1 MSRGGDGRL
10 CNTNRYRNK
19 GLLKVAIRKKSAS
32 AGLKVWTVA
41 ELGAFYTEHRSELVS
56 HASRI
61 LKDSAR
67 AEEVIQDAL
76 IKVMLAAPELE
87 STDHALGY
95 MHRTI
100 ENLCIDIFRMEGR
113 RPNLVLL
120 DDNSAELES
129 TWVDNKDH
137 VDVIAAA
144 DDAAIVRQAL
154 AMLSPAER
162 AALVMWEM
170 EGRSTAEIAA
180 ELGIKESAVRHT
192 VSRARASLRRVMSE
206 LIVDKERGLTALDM
220 LSTTYKKAAS
230 VAKKSSKAALSLIL
244 IFFAFL
250 GFNAMPTDMD
260 LPVVSTQETIS
271 SSEAAS
277 EVEAALPAPEDS
289 ATPVITP
296 AAISKAQAAV
306 ENAKATTFSFAGLDK
321 AGIPTGFSVTDS
333 TGSLGSL
340 YKTSR
345 QPVLSETEL
354 IISQIVKTD
363 SGAANIFINQQLV
376 SDSRGFSYLPSLSYG
391 RGGAWVP
398 LITTLTMLDSERLLS
413 GDYLVTAI
421 IKVESEV
428 ETSIVIPA
436 TASGRDLA
444 QAPKQV
450 ITRLVLN
457 PGKTEI
463 LSQAIY
469 VVEKGAK

>member
-1 MSRGGDGRL
+1 MSL
-10 CNTNRYRNK
+10 
-19 GLLKVAIRKKSAS
+19 RKKSAS

-41 ELGAFYTEHRSELVS
+41 ELGAFYTEHRSELIA

-100 ENLCIDIFRMEGR
+100 ENLCIDIFRMDGR
-113 RPNLVLL
+113 RPNLVVL
-120 DDNSAELES
+120 DDASAELES
-129 TWVDNKDH
+129 TWIDNEDH

-154 AMLSPAER
+154 AMLSPSER

-170 EGRSTAEIAA
+170 EGRSTSEIAA
-180 ELGIKESAVRHT
+180 ELGIKESAVRHA

-206 LIVDKERGLTALDM
+206 LIVDSERGLTALDM
-220 LSTTYKKAAS
+220 LSTTYKKAAQ

-244 IFFAFL
+244 VFFAFL
-250 GFNAMPTDMD
+250 GFNAMPTDSE
-260 LPVVSTQETIS
+260 LPVVKNQENIS

-277 EVEAALPAPEDS
+277 EVEVSTAPTVEAS

-296 AAISKAQAAV
+296 AAIAKAQAAL
-306 ENAKATTFSFAGLDK
+306 ENAKATTFSFTGLDK
-321 AGIPTGFSVTDS
+321 AGMPTGFSVTDS

-340 YKTSR
+340 YRTSR

-354 IISQIVKTD
+354 VISQIVKTD
-363 SGAANIFINQQLV
+363 SGAANIFLNQQLV

-391 RGGAWVP
+391 RDGAWIP
-398 LITTLTMLDSERLLS
+398 LNTTLTMLNSERLLS

-428 ETSIVIPA
+428 DSSIVIPA
-436 TASGRDLA
+436 TAFGRDLLV
-444 QAPKQV
+444 APKQV

>member
-1 MSRGGDGRL
+1 VSL
-10 CNTNRYRNK
+10 
-19 GLLKVAIRKKSAS
+19 RKKSVS

-41 ELGAFYTEHRSELVS
+41 ELGAFYTEHRSELIA

-61 LKDSAR
+61 LKNRAK

-100 ENLCIDIFRMEGR
+100 ENLCIDIFRIEGR
-113 RPNLVLL
+113 RPNLVVL
-120 DDNSAELES
+120 DDASAELES
-129 TWVDNKDH
+129 TWIDNEDH

-170 EGRSTAEIAA
+170 EGRSTSEIAA

-230 VAKKSSKAALSLIL
+230 VAKKSSKIALSLIL
-244 IFFAFL
+244 VFFAFL
-250 GFNAMPTDMD
+250 GFNAMPTDSD
-260 LPVVSTQETIS
+260 LPVVTTQENVS
-271 SSEAAS
+271 STEVTS
-277 EVEAALPAPEDS
+277 EVEAAAPAVEAS
-289 ATPVITP
+289 ATPVFTP
-296 AAISKAQAAV
+296 AAIAKAQAAV
-306 ENAKATTFSFAGLDK
+306 ENAKATQFNFAGLDK

-340 YKTSR
+340 YRTSR

-363 SGAANIFINQQLV
+363 SGAANVFINQQLV
-376 SDSRGFSYLPSLSYG
+376 SDSTGFSYLPSLSYG
-391 RGGAWVP
+391 RDGAWIP
-398 LITTLTMLDSERLLS
+398 LNTTLTMLDSERLLS

-436 TASGRDLA
+436 SASGRDLLV
-444 QAPKQV
+444 APKQV

-469 VVEKGAK
+469 VVEKGVK